1 MLIEAMSV
9 RDQEEIYY
17 TKSVF
22 SILSSMTTYI
32 VKRESLG
39 FRSVF
44 LTYYIDAVELS
55 HIEYA
60 LHRAGYKFKTT
71 VGKVCSD
78 NKMSVQFQIDW
89 SDANVETR
97 FPDSKL

>member
-1 MLIEAMSV
+1 MLIESMSV

-17 TKSVF
+17 TKSVS

-39 FRSVF
+39 FTSVF

-60 LHRAGYKFKTT
+60 LHRAGYRFKTT
-71 VGKVCSD
+71 VGKVCND
-78 NKMSVQFQIDW
+78 DKMSVQFHIDW
-89 SDANVETR
+89 SEANAKTR
-97 FPDSKL
+97 LPDSKL